1 MSWRKSSLG
10 SPKPQRLA
18 SSNESVIVT
27 PSPQLAQLKLAQLKS
42 TSSARGHIIGHQAL
56 LMMKDEAPQLWQANS
71 FASTSWR
78 THHAHYPETYIT
90 AVYMV

>member
-18 SSNESVIVT
+18 SSNESAIVT
-27 PSPQLAQLKLAQLKS
+27 FSPQLAQLKS
-42 TSSARGHIIGHQAL
+42 TSSARGGHIIGHRAL
-56 LMMKDEAPQLWQANS
+56 LMIKDQASQLWQANS

-78 THHAHYPETYIT
+78 RPHAHYPETYIT